1 MKEVGLMNRNDVPG
15 RMHREESLANRL
27 RNARLRL
34 HMSRRLQREELP
46 LLEDQALP
54 TSRERNEQDEPTG

>member
-1 MKEVGLMNRNDVPG
+1 MNRNDVPG
-15 RMHREESLANRL
+15 RTHREESLANRL

-34 HMSRRLQREELP
+34 HMSRRLQRQELP
-46 LLEDQALP
+46 MLEDQALP